1 MQLNEQVDFSFITK
15 KKWTQKQF
23 FRIFCGIMIFGI
35 ILFLVSLL
43 ILGVERWRFLFF
55 LLIDPE
61 DSFMDFFNPLAWSTP
76 LSIAYQRVFSI
87 YPPITVLWAGLL
99 GSLFPTEISSVLRAF
114 PLRASCLGTG
124 LLISFLTLTCFG
136 FFSLLGKL
144 KTGSYKAKLLFCAL
158 IFFSSPFLHWIERGN
173 YIIIAII
180 GSLFFVMYYDNPKA
194 WLRQFALIMLALAIN
209 TKIYPVVLG
218 LLLFK
223 DKQYKDILYLCL
235 YSLLFL
241 FVPLFWLGGI
251 NGFLLFLRNLPTNS
265 GTAYSLGYGYSLSL
279 FLTLK
284 MIVYA
289 FTNQEFAVLNTVFS
303 FISFAMLPI
312 GAVAAYFI
320 KSKWKTLA
328 LLCLLM
334 ILIPSI
340 SYTYILIFLAIPLA
354 YFLNEEQEHTFRD
367 LIYLI
372 LFCLIFMLNIPA
384 LVSIFTPGGY
394 PVLFDNFCAKLSCLV
409 MFIMLVRDSYIV
421 IKEKFSPCKNCP
433 YFCDNGIQ
441 RIALFRRVHEIGCR
455 SKFAF

>member
-1 MQLNEQVDFSFITK
+1 MKLNDQIDFSVITK

-23 FRIFCGIMIFGI
+23 FLIFCGVMIFGI

-43 ILGVERWRFLFF
+43 ILGIERWRFLFF

-61 DSFMDFFNPLAWSTP
+61 DSFMDFFNPLAWSVP
-76 LSIAYQRVFSI
+76 LSIAYQNIYSI
-87 YPPITVLWAGLL
+87 YPPIIVLGAGLL
-99 GSLFPTEISSVLRAF
+99 GSLFPPEISSVLRAF

-124 LLISFLTLTCFG
+124 LLISFLALTCFG

-144 KTGSYKAKLLFCAL
+144 KTGSYKIKFLFCTL

-194 WLRQFALIMLALAIN
+194 WLRQLALIMLALAIN
-209 TKIYPVVLG
+209 TKIYPIFLG

-223 DKQYKDILYLCL
+223 DKQYKDILYLGL
-235 YSLLFL
+235 YSLLL
-241 FVPLFWLGGI
+241 LLAPLFWLGGI
-251 NGFLLFLRNLPTNS
+251 NGFLLFLSNLPTNS

-289 FTNQEFAVLNTVFS
+289 FTNQEFTILDAVFS
-303 FISFAMLPI
+303 FISFAILPI
-312 GAVAAYFI
+312 GAVAAYFA

-328 LLCLLM
+328 ILCLLM
-334 ILIPSI
+334 ILVPSI
-340 SYTYILIFLAIPLA
+340 SYTYILIFMAIPLA
-354 YFLNEEQEHTFRD
+354 YFLNEEEEHTFRD

-384 LVSIFTPGGY
+384 LVPIFTPGGY
-394 PVLFDNFCAKLSCLV
+394 PVLFDNFCAKLSCLT
-409 MFIMLVRDSYIV
+409 MFIMLIRDSYIA
-421 IKEKFSPCKNCP
+421 IKEKFNLCKN
-433 YFCDNGIQ
+433 
-441 RIALFRRVHEIGCR
+441 
-455 SKFAF
+455 